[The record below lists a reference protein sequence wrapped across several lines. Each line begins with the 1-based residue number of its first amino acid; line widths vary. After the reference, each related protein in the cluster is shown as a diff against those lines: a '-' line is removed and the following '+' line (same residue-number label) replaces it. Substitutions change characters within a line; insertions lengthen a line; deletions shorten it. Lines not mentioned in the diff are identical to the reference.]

1 MNSCGTVRI
10 RHTRR
15 GACVCRV
22 LCAELEAA
30 LCFCSCLL
38 IGVCEWCGC
47 DVLLAD
53 ASCVAIC
60 CVQLATLR
68 QVYNVKYHD
77 TYLNT
82 VFWVRG
88 ECSTSIL
95 IRESMMCSLTLEAAG
110 VQHTHGQV

>member
-10 RHTRR
+10 RDTRR

-22 LCAELEAA
+22 VCAELEAA
-30 LCFCSCLL
+30 LRFCSCLL

-82 VFWVRG
+82 A
-88 ECSTSIL
+88 C
-95 IRESMMCSLTLEAAG
+95 
-110 VQHTHGQV
+110 

>member
-1 MNSCGTVRI
+1 MAFICTANSCGTVRL
-10 RHTRR
+10 RDTRR

-30 LCFCSCLL
+30 LCFCSCLF

-47 DVLLAD
+47 DVLFAD
-53 ASCVAIC
+53 TSCVAIC

-82 VFWVRG
+82 V
-88 ECSTSIL
+88 C
-95 IRESMMCSLTLEAAG
+95 
-110 VQHTHGQV
+110 